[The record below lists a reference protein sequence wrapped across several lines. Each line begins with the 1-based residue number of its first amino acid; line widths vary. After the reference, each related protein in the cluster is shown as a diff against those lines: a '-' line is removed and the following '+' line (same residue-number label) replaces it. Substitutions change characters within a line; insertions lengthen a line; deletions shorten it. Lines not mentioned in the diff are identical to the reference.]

1 VLIVNPQREKV
12 LQEELD
18 YMLEKGLIKPSY
30 SEWSSPVTL
39 QPKADGK
46 LRLCVD
52 FRKVN
57 ALTKTDAYPLPR
69 VDDSVDKIGAATFIT
84 KIDLVKGY
92 WQVPLTER
100 AKRVASFV
108 VSGNVFQCQVMP
120 FGLKNAP
127 ATFQRLM
134 DSHIWSAT
142 LCGVHRRFDRM

>member
-1 VLIVNPQREKV
+1 
-12 LQEELD
+12 
-18 YMLEKGLIKPSY
+18 MLEKGLIKPGY

-92 WQVPLTER
+92 WQVPITER
-100 AKRVASFV
+100 ARQVASFV

-127 ATFQRLM
+127 ATF
-134 DSHIWSAT
+134 
-142 LCGVHRRFDRM
+142 